1 MSEKPRMA
9 LSHSRLS
16 DFNQCALK
24 FKFKYIDKAAS
35 FKEEGTSPH
44 LVRGTNVHKQLENYV
59 VKVNAGEQGI
69 RASSLPEVETGKAL
83 ADSLFKSYSTVLPE
97 AQVAVDDQWKQSE
110 WFGKDAYYRAIYDM
124 ICIRPE
130 DVMIVDWKT
139 GKYVEYTP
147 PTGYGQLELSAAMA
161 LNIWPEATTVHT
173 VYAYVDHRKTI
184 KKTYTRADESRL
196 VEWFEKEH
204 VKVNAE
210 ENFDPTANEFCR
222 WCPATKLQCPYSRK
236 L

>member
-1 MSEKPRMA
+1 MSEKVRMA

-16 DFNQCALK
+16 DFNQCPKK
-24 FKFKYIDKAAS
+24 FWHKYINKTPS

-69 RASSLPEVETGKAL
+69 RPSSLPEVENAKPL
-83 ADSLFKSYSTVLPE
+83 ADSLFKSYNTVMPE
-97 AQVAVDDQWKQSE
+97 AQVAVNDQWKQSE
-110 WFGKDAYYRAIYDM
+110 WFGKDAYYRAIFDV
-124 ICIRPE
+124 ICIRPTE
-130 DVMIVDWKT
+130 VMIVDWKT

-147 PTGYGQLELSAAMA
+147 PTGYGQLELSAAVA
-161 LNIWPEATTVHT
+161 LNIWPEAQEVHT
-173 VYAYVDHRKTI
+173 VYAYVDHKKTI
-184 KKTYTRADESRL
+184 KKTYSRADAPRL

-204 VKVNAE
+204 IKVNAE
-210 ENFDPTANEFCR
+210 ENFDPKTNEFCR
-222 WCPATKLQCPYSRK
+222 WCPATKVQCPYSRK

>member
-24 FKFKYIDKAAS
+24 FKLKYIDKVPN
-35 FKEEGTSPH
+35 FKDDGTSPH
-44 LVRGTNVHKQLENYV
+44 LIRGTNVHKQLENYV

-69 RASSLPEVETGKAL
+69 RTSSLPEVEIGKAL
-83 ADSLFKSYSTVLPE
+83 ADSLFTSYAKVLPE
-97 AQVAVDDQWKQSE
+97 AQVAINDQWKQSE
-110 WFGKDAYYRAIYDM
+110 WFGKDAYYRAIYDV
-124 ICIRPE
+124 ICLRTD

-139 GKYVEYTP
+139 GKFTEYTP
-147 PTGYGQLELSAAMA
+147 SSGYGQLELSAAMA
-161 LNIWPEATTVHT
+161 LNLWPEVKEVNT

-184 KKTYTRADESRL
+184 KKTYARSDAPRL

-204 VKVNAE
+204 IKVNAE
-210 ENFDPTANEFCR
+210 ENFDPKTNEWCR
-222 WCPATKLQCPYSRK
+222 WCPATKVQCPYSRK